1 MNGNQTGNGN
11 NGMNKFFGWIMGALV
26 APAVLAGSAS
36 LTHMVISD
44 SARLTALERDTE
56 NRLRQIERKL
66 DRILERP

>member
-1 MNGNQTGNGN
+1 MNGNQNGN

-36 LTHMVISD
+36 LTHMVITD

-56 NRLRQIERKL
+56 HRLRQIERKL

>member
-1 MNGNQTGNGN
+1 MNGNQNGN
-11 NGMNKFFGWIMGALV
+11 NGMNKFLGWIMGALV

-36 LTHMVISD
+36 LTHMVITD

-56 NRLRQIERKL
+56 HRLRQIERKL